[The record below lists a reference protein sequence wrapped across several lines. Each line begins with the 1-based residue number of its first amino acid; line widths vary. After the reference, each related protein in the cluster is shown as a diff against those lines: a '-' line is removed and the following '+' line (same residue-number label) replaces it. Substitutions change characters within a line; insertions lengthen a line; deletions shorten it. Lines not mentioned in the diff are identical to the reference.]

1 MCSHGG
7 NATMITYI
15 WRIYSTRNMADLVLG
30 SHRTCRCIYGAYASA
45 ELIKKG
51 LRHCFKSAQ
60 KTTNNSRIEARLIFS
75 VGPIPESVL
84 LAFVFCGRARRLD
97 SKVKESCPSPAAI
110 PRKMQRTDCLSKLI
124 VFPTNQKVGWFF
136 GHFFLSVFI
145 IFLGNDFYNNDSF
158 DCIFGLVLP
167 EINSESC
174 PIPCPEV

>member
-30 SHRTCRCIYGAYASA
+30 SHRTCRCIYGAYALA

-97 SKVKESCPSPAAI
+97 SKVKESSPSPAAI

-136 GHFFLSVFI
+136 GHFFPFRI
-145 IFLGNDFYNNDSF
+145 HNF
-158 DCIFGLVLP
+158 P
-167 EINSESC
+167 W
-174 PIPCPEV
+174 